1 MICRLHVS
9 LLVEEFH
16 LILMAMS
23 SFLFGLV
30 ICINVSIPILDFFL
44 WFPTVPKRYHLM
56 STAFEGLVPSRNNNT
71 TRFTTISLLRIQ
83 QQPNLER
90 CAYKIPFWSFLW
102 TWHCPYHP
110 CFLQQ
115 LQDDYNLSQYQC
127 LAGATAFRNDN
138 PNLLLGNPK
147 NRWHWSVGPK
157 VGLLHEVTPRKSW
170 GKIRYRIFTDID
182 RYTYVYI
189 FTYPR
194 LWMWLCEWDTY
205 ANSTERRQMP
215 TIIIIIIIMIIII
228 MIIIIMI
235 IIIIIIWILIVPLSH
250 MSHPFSQ
257 AVRLWFSPCL
267 FLAHVCCKPY
277 GS

>member
-127 LAGATAFRNDN
+127 LAGATEPCEL
-138 PNLLLGNPK
+138 PNMLTLGNPK
-147 NRWHWSVGPK
+147 NRWHWSIGPN
-157 VGLLHEVTPRKSW
+157 VGLLHEVTPRNLGGKSGTISLHINIYLYIHIW
-170 GKIRYRIFTDID
+170 YVLTNYVHIYILIFV
-182 RYTYVYI
+182 YVYI
-189 FTYPR
+189 HMLPLLGVGKLIVYDLSMP
-194 LWMWLCEWDTY
+194 
-205 ANSTERRQMP
+205 ERKHMP
-215 TIIIIIIIMIIII
+215 TV
-228 MIIIIMI
+228 
-235 IIIIIIWILIVPLSH
+235 IWIVLIVPLSH
-250 MSHPFSQ
+250 MSHPISQ
-257 AVRLWFSPCL
+257 AFGLWFSRL
-267 FLAHVCCKPY
+267 F
-277 GS
+277 